1 MVRESG
7 LIVLRISRPTPNVDQ
22 ELSGAT
28 TTDLKQANVAGE
40 LHPDTANYPIG
51 GAVVIS
57 MGLERRPCCIANDA
71 ASITHWLR
79 DVPTRAFIAM
89 DPPPDI
95 TVCWDATGGRNLY
108 PSATCSGGTIR
119 VANSGNIDPFSDRLR
134 RREGVLQRHTG
145 RWSDPRYAPFR
156 PRSGSFLSP

>member
-71 ASITHWLR
+71 ASITQWLR

-89 DPPPDI
+89 EPTARYYGLLGRDRRAELVP
-95 TVCWDATGGRNLY
+95 VCNMLW
-108 PSATCSGGTIR
+108 
-119 VANSGNIDPFSDRLR
+119 
-134 RREGVLQRHTG
+134 RHN
-145 RWSDPRYAPFR
+145 PRGKFGQY
-156 PRSGSFLSP
+156 